1 MRKIMCC
8 LLIFLPG
15 RQAPAQ
21 SAEIEQLLLDVSK
34 LTELR
39 GILQD
44 MYSGYQTLHQGYED
58 VKNIAKG
65 NFTLHDAFLT
75 GLLAV
80 SPNVQNDQ
88 RIADIVNNQ
97 LELVQEYKSA
107 YGTFRADPHFT
118 EAELSYLSEVYGN
131 LVTQSANDVEE
142 LTMVITAGAL
152 RMSDDERL
160 TAIDR
165 IDKDIKGKLSF
176 LRYFNNNVRV
186 QAVQRAKA
194 AGDAATLTKLYG
206 L

>member
-1 MRKIMCC
+1 M
-8 LLIFLPG
+8 
-15 RQAPAQ
+15 
-21 SAEIEQLLLDVSK
+21 EQLLLDVSK
-34 LTELR
+34 LAELR

-44 MYSGYQTLHQGYED
+44 MYTGYEDLHQGYED

-65 NFTLHDAFLT
+65 NFSLHDAFLT

-80 SPNVQNDQ
+80 SSNVRNDQ

-107 YGTFRADPHFT
+107 YATFRADPHFT
-118 EAELSYLSEVYGN
+118 ASELDYLSEVYGN
-131 LVTQSANDVEE
+131 LVTESADDLEE
-142 LTMVITAGAL
+142 LTMVITGGAL

-160 TAIDR
+160 SAIER
-165 IDKDIKGKLSF
+165 IDEDMKEKLGF

-194 AGDAATLTKLYG
+194 AGDGATLAKLYG